1 MQFQTFR
8 RRGGRAPKA
17 GMGMARALAR
27 RVHEVAVYTTN
38 FNGTNNLDVPPGVP
52 LESGGV
58 TVKYFPVHAPRF
70 WETCLPLD
78 RALRVDAGKEIGPP
92 VCAA

>member
-1 MQFQTFR
+1 
-8 RRGGRAPKA
+8 
-17 GMGMARALAR
+17 MGMARALAR
-27 RVHEVAVYTTN
+27 RVHEVAVYTTI

-58 TVKYFPVHAPRF
+58 MVKYFPVHAPRF
-70 WETCLPLD
+70 WETCLPLGC
-78 RALRVDAGKEIGPP
+78 ALRVDAGKEIGPP